1 MGVGVADDV
10 VAVESGFDAVA
21 ALPRRL
27 RVAGIESLLLEQRRR
42 STVMIGAAHHYPCH
56 QL

>member
-1 MGVGVADDV
+1 MGVRVADDV

-21 ALPRRL
+21 ALSRRL

-42 STVMIGAAHHYPCH
+42 STVRIRAAHYYPCH